1 MFLAQLVCTIELNID
16 IVSRPAQAELD
27 DRDFRHLQGIQI
39 TTLSIVADRSTAAP
53 LLSKVYL
60 AYPLWLDGGSQLNGV
75 TKSSNECPGYARK
88 AFSIL
93 KSATTSSK
101 LSPCYLLCIR

>member
-39 TTLSIVADRSTAAP
+39 TTLSIVADRSTAAT
-53 LLSKVYL
+53 LLSKV
-60 AYPLWLDGGSQLNGV
+60 
-75 TKSSNECPGYARK
+75 
-88 AFSIL
+88 
-93 KSATTSSK
+93 
-101 LSPCYLLCIR
+101 